1 MHKGNT
7 DEKQTRN
14 IDWTIWYFSFI
25 VYPIH
30 QYKSYDKIEKMSQKE
45 LVNLIENV
53 MILEL
58 SPIVPIPYKGK
69 IEQTISYSYP
79 ELTANCPMTLIQD
92 LYTVNIIFVPDNVS
106 QGELESFKN
115 RLISHVDIFYQ
126 TDTAALPGQQ
136 ACLHGWACRPS
147 PYAESSEASW
157 VLQW

>member
-1 MHKGNT
+1 MRCKMKKE
-7 DEKQTRN
+7 DLLK
-14 IDWTIWYFSFI
+14 
-25 VYPIH
+25 

-92 LYTVNIIFVPDNVS
+92 LYTVNIIFVPDKFIP
-106 QGELESFKN
+106 ELKSLKFYF
-115 RLISHVDIFYQ
+115 LDFIGVTISHEHLHAKIFKDFKMAVNPKVLKVKLDVAVRGGIKTDIFYEE
-126 TDTAALPGQQ
+126 TK
-136 ACLHGWACRPS
+136 
-147 PYAESSEASW
+147 
-157 VLQW
+157 